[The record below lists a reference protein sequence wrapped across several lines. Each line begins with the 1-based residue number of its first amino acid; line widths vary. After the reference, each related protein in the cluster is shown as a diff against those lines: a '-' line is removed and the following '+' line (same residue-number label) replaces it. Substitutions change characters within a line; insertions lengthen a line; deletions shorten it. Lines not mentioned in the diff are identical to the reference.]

1 MDCSATHVSLAPAIS
16 CPGDATPHVRPHVGP
31 HVTSFA
37 WPTLALVRS
46 VPAAAL
52 QGCLTDEHLRAT
64 ARLVAEDA
72 RGQGLAAERLL
83 VALKGAW
90 AGLAE
95 VRQLVAHDAQDL
107 LDRLVSLC
115 IRAYYRRDEWA
126 WAPDGARA
134 ASLGD
139 AQGLTAR
146 SA

>member
-1 MDCSATHVSLAPAIS
+1 MDCSAPHVSLAPTIS
-16 CPGDATPHVRPHVGP
+16 CPGDTTSHVRPHVGAD
-31 HVTSFA
+31 VRSFA

-72 RGQGLAAERLL
+72 RGQGFAAERLL
-83 VALKGAW
+83 VALKSAW
-90 AGLAE
+90 AGWAE
-95 VRQLVAHDAQDL
+95 VRQLVGHDAQDL

-126 WAPDGARA
+126 
-134 ASLGD
+134 
-139 AQGLTAR
+139 
-146 SA
+146 

>member
-1 MDCSATHVSLAPAIS
+1 MDCSPTHPGLSLPVWCPVGAAPGSA
-16 CPGDATPHVRPHVGP
+16 PDVTP
-31 HVTSFA
+31 FA

-83 VALKGAW
+83 VALKGVW
-90 AGLAE
+90 AGLVE